1 MTDGT
6 TEAGT
11 VRIIMVDITEDGT
24 TRGTGA
30 VTGDGMTLG
39 TALTI
44 ADGTAD
50 GIHIGAITI
59 ITDTA
64 RDTSEF
70 LTTTRMYGT
79 VQDTRQAQKEYSEA
93 AHHSGEESA
102 AEAR

>member
-1 MTDGT
+1 M
-6 TEAGT
+6 
-11 VRIIMVDITEDGT
+11 
-24 TRGTGA
+24 
-30 VTGDGMTLG
+30 
-39 TALTI
+39 
-44 ADGTAD
+44 ADGTVPGILGTTTTTGITTITMQDGTAA